1 MDTQNISRQL
11 RYLEEVR
18 FPLHRAGFGTLP
30 LEGEQLPV
38 LWNGVPLC
46 RITGKGSVF
55 YRRED
60 ADTPQAEDALF
71 RVEDIAAKT
80 LEYSLNQLPRSELI
94 MAADEISAMAT
105 CRAEL
110 MALGE
115 DLSRGKMIFLL
126 RQEKPLEL
134 LSEAWMER
142 RPIDEGEL
150 FQSLLIEVYEDER
163 QQLLNEPLML

>member
-1 MDTQNISRQL
+1 MDDIRNTS
-11 RYLEEVR
+11 
-18 FPLHRAGFGTLP
+18 
-30 LEGEQLPV
+30 
-38 LWNGVPLC
+38 
-46 RITGKGSVF
+46 
-55 YRRED
+55 
-60 ADTPQAEDALF
+60 ALF
-71 RVEDIAAKT
+71 VGGQDTAPHTERTARELWELLFQKAETEMAVYMRELD
-80 LEYSLNQLPRSELI
+80 QLSRAELI

-115 DLSRGKMIFLL
+115 NLSCEKTLFLL

-142 RPIDEGEL
+142 RTVDEGEL
-150 FQSLLIEVYEDER
+150 FQSLLIEVYEDEH